1 MVIIFGGRPMRR
13 ISKSKIKPGLLKV
26 FRDIEKT
33 GEEVVVTDQGKPVL
47 KIIRYTEDPEGG
59 LMRLKD
65 TILKYDDPTAPVGV
79 DDWEALK

>member
-1 MVIIFGGRPMRR
+1 MKS
-13 ISKSKIKPGLLKV
+13 ISKSKIKPSLLKV

-47 KIIRYTEDPEGG
+47 KIIRYSENPEGG
-59 LMRLKD
+59 LMKLKD
-65 TILKYDDPTAPVGV
+65 TVLKYDDPTAPVGV